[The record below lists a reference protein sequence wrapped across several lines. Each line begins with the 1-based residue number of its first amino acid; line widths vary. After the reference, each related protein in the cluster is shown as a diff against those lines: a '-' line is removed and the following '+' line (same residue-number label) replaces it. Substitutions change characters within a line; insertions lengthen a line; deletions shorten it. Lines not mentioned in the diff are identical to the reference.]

1 MKTYRE
7 KYVNRIL
14 RGSDEKTKLFAC
26 ILGIIYRNIKALW
39 YRQTLQLN
47 WDGEPAL
54 PVRKDN
60 SF

>member
-26 ILGIIYRNIKALW
+26 ILGIIYRNIKAL
-39 YRQTLQLN
+39 
-47 WDGEPAL
+47 
-54 PVRKDN
+54 
-60 SF
+60 